1 MKVKGKPR
9 LSPSR
14 PKSKGF
20 TQAGRLMQSDIRRAG
35 ESRGFAVSKLLTHWT
50 EIMGVDIAKISVP
63 VNVRYGRQGLGATLT
78 LLTTGANAPI
88 LEMQKEQIRAKANAC
103 YGYNAISK
111 VTVTQTS
118 ATGFSEGQVAFG
130 HKSKPADTA
139 TRPQISDAARGIARK
154 VDDESLK
161 QALER
166 LGQNIISKSKR

>member
-1 MKVKGKPR
+1 MPA
-9 LSPSR
+9 SR
-14 PKSKGF
+14 SKTKGF

-35 ESRGFAVSKLLTHWT
+35 ESRGFSVSKLLTHWT
-50 EIMGVDIAKISVP
+50 EIMGEDIAAISVP

-88 LEMQKEQIRAKANAC
+88 LEMQKERIRERANAC

-111 VTVTQTS
+111 VTITQTS
-118 ATGFSEGQVAFG
+118 AAGFSDGQVAFK
-130 HKSKPADTA
+130 HKDSPV
-139 TRPQISDAARGIARK
+139 PQISAQISGEAREM
-154 VDDESLK
+154 VDTVDNDNLK